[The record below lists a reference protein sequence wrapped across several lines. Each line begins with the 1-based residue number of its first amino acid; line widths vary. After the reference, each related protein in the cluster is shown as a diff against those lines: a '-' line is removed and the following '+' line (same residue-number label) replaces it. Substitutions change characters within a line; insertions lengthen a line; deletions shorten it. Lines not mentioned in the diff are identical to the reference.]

1 MTYEED
7 RAYGATVAKRRLS
20 RRLATMRGRAGLTAN
35 EVSDK
40 LNWNRGRLQRIE
52 ANQWRLPEP
61 SYVRDLARIYGATDA
76 DEAELLDLVVHAR
89 ERLWWRS
96 YEDVFGKDNEFPG
109 YENDAARISV
119 YMPLVL
125 PGLLQT
131 AAYIDA
137 LLRVGPWPEHWRTR
151 ALDAR
156 LRRQQ
161 ILDRPRTAPQLTA
174 VITEAS
180 LAYRWGSQEERRAQV
195 EHLIAISRRPYVR
208 LRLLR
213 FENGAHP
220 GMSSLVDIFDF
231 PDEEDTSVVYLE
243 NDTALQEVTNAVEV
257 KAYKDTFAR
266 ICEAAISPV
275 ETGAS
280 LVKLA
285 DSLKLLGDAG
295 ARSYER
301 CRSKSCPLAQ
311 GSTQRSGQRRLRRD
325 RR

>member
-7 RAYGATVAKRRLS
+7 RAYGATIAKRRLS
-20 RRLATMRGRAGLTAN
+20 RRLAALRVLAGLTAN

-76 DEAELLDLVVHAR
+76 EEAELLDLVVHAR

-109 YENDAARISV
+109 YENDAARISA

-131 AAYIDA
+131 AEYIEA
-137 LLRVGPWPEHWRTR
+137 HMRVHGNPATWRER

-161 ILDRPRTAPQLTA
+161 ILDRPRAAPQLTA

-180 LAYRWGSQEERRAQV
+180 LSYRWGSRNDRRAQV
-195 EHLIAISRRPYVR
+195 EHLIVMSRRSNVE
-208 LRLLR
+208 LCLLR
-213 FENGAHP
+213 FEDGAHP
-220 GMSSLVDIFDF
+220 GMSSLMDVFDF
-231 PDEEDTSVVYLE
+231 PNDGDQSVAYLEGDTS
-243 NDTALQEVTNAVEV
+243 LQEVTNSDVV
-257 KAYKDTFAR
+257 RAYKDTFAGIR
-266 ICEAAISPV
+266 KAALAPSATRTHL
-275 ETGAS
+275 E
-280 LVKLA
+280 KLA
-285 DSLKLLGDAG
+285 NSLK
-295 ARSYER
+295 
-301 CRSKSCPLAQ
+301 
-311 GSTQRSGQRRLRRD
+311 
-325 RR
+325 